1 MNQIK
6 IIKRADLQSP
16 PEAQEETEEKK
27 MDPTVIKRQAV
38 QVVANWVDEWRA
50 SKPKDAR
57 RAFADLFGAHPSA
70 IG

>member
-1 MNQIK
+1 MNRIK
-6 IIKRADLQSP
+6 IIKRTNLQSP
-16 PEAQEETEEKK
+16 PAARETEAKK
-27 MDPTVIKRQAV
+27 VNPAVNKRQAV
-38 QVVANWVDEWRA
+38 QVVADWIDEWRA

>member
-6 IIKRADLQSP
+6 IIKRTNLQSP
-16 PEAQEETEEKK
+16 PEAQETEEKK
-27 MDPTVIKRQAV
+27 LDPAVIKRQAV
-38 QVVANWVDEWRA
+38 KVVANWVDEWRA

>member
-1 MNQIK
+1 MNRIK
-6 IIKRADLQSP
+6 IIKRTNLQSP
-16 PEAQEETEEKK
+16 PEAQETEEKK
-27 MDPTVIKRQAV
+27 LDPAVINRQAV

-50 SKPKDAR
+50 SKPKDAK

>member
-1 MNQIK
+1 MNRIK
-6 IIKRADLQSP
+6 IIKRTNLQSP
-16 PEAQEETEEKK
+16 PAAREAETKK
-27 MDPTVIKRQAV
+27 VNPAVNKRQAV
-38 QVVANWVDEWRA
+38 QVVADWIDEWRA